1 MSTENQ
7 EVTVEPAAEEK
18 TETKEVKG
26 TKRAAEVSIR
36 CRHKPREASSVGENL
51 LISDS
56 IIDVCLLSEKMLS
69 DFSVVIGPGD
79 FINHF
84 QFTRP

>member
-26 TKRAAEVSIR
+26 TKRAAEVSIATNHIIANR
-36 CRHKPREASSVGENL
+36 KK
-51 LISDS
+51 SDATWRDRK
-56 IIDVCLLSEKMLS
+56 IID
-69 DFSVVIGPGD
+69 
-79 FINHF
+79 
-84 QFTRP
+84 

>member
-36 CRHKPREASSVGENL
+36 CRPKPREASSVGEKL

-56 IIDVCLLSEKMLS
+56 IIDVCLISKRCSAIFSLLS
-69 DFSVVIGPGD
+69 GPV
-79 FINHF
+79 
-84 QFTRP
+84 TS

>member
-26 TKRAAEVSIR
+26 TKRAAEVSIPPLSQKLSPVQPPKIER
-36 CRHKPREASSVGENL
+36 KRSKATWR
-51 LISDS
+51 DRK
-56 IIDVCLLSEKMLS
+56 IID
-69 DFSVVIGPGD
+69 
-79 FINHF
+79 
-84 QFTRP
+84 

>member
-36 CRHKPREASSVGENL
+36 RRSKPREASSVGEK
-51 LISDS
+51 
-56 IIDVCLLSEKMLS
+56 IID
-69 DFSVVIGPGD
+69 
-79 FINHF
+79 
-84 QFTRP
+84 

>member
-26 TKRAAEVSIR
+26 TKRAAEVSIFPPNTT
-36 CRHKPREASSVGENL
+36 RHHRNRP
-51 LISDS
+51 
-56 IIDVCLLSEKMLS
+56 LSHKS
-69 DFSVVIGPGD
+69 FGGP
-79 FINHF
+79 
-84 QFTRP
+84 QE

>member
-36 CRHKPREASSVGENL
+36 
-51 LISDS
+51 S
-56 IIDVCLLSEKMLS
+56 IIAPST
-69 DFSVVIGPGD
+69 
-79 FINHF
+79 
-84 QFTRP
+84 TRKA

>member
-26 TKRAAEVSIR
+26 TKRAAEVSIVAHYQTKK
-36 CRHKPREASSVGENL
+36 HKKA
-51 LISDS
+51 
-56 IIDVCLLSEKMLS
+56 
-69 DFSVVIGPGD
+69 
-79 FINHF
+79 
-84 QFTRP
+84 TRR

>member
-7 EVTVEPAAEEK
+7 EVVVEPAAEEK

-26 TKRAAEVSIR
+26 TKRAAEVSIESIIALKR
-36 CRHKPREASSVGENL
+36 PVERKI

-56 IIDVCLLSEKMLS
+56 IIDVSLIAK
-69 DFSVVIGPGD
+69 DA
-79 FINHF
+79 
-84 QFTRP
+84 

>member
-26 TKRAAEVSIR
+26 TKRAAEVSIIII
-36 CRHKPREASSVGENL
+36 ASKKKATRRALV

-56 IIDVCLLSEKMLS
+56 IA
-69 DFSVVIGPGD
+69 
-79 FINHF
+79 
-84 QFTRP
+84 